1 MGKIF
6 RYRKFYG
13 VIILISTCL
22 LYLPP
27 SPAWAEMINTQ
38 YVIHRDAEQASAR
51 ARVRAFISRPDVMAQ
66 MRAYGITPDEALSRV
81 DSLTDSEIDSIAG
94 QMDRLPA
101 GAGGTYALDGSLV
114 MFISMALY
122 AIIAAI
128 LIYFSFS
135 DDNEDRDDR
144 EEKPPQYTWSSGE
157 DLLQ

>member
-1 MGKIF
+1 MEKIF

-27 SPAWAEMINTQ
+27 SPAWAAMINTQ

-51 ARVRAFISRPDVMAQ
+51 ARVRAFIARADVIAQ
-66 MRAYGITPDEALSRV
+66 MRAYGISPDEALSRV
-81 DSLTDSEIDSIAG
+81 GCLTDSEIDSIAG

-135 DDNEDRDDR
+135 DDRQ
-144 EEKPPQYTWSSGE
+144 EKPPQYTWSSGE